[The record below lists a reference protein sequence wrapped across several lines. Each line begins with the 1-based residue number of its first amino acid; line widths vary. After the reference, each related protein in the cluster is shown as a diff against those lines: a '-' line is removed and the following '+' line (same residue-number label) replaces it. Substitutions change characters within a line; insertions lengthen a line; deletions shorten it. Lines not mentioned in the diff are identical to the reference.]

1 MYIDNKIK
9 LRDNLPDALQRD
21 FKELQEYFDAN
32 DWLMF
37 DTLWE
42 AVEAT
47 VKAHYIA
54 GKISIEDLNCIFQKY
69 GIA

>member
-1 MYIDNKIK
+1 MYIDDSIK

-21 FKELQEYFDAN
+21 FKELQEYYVAD
-32 DWLMF
+32 DWFMF

-47 VKAHYIA
+47 VKAYYIA
-54 GKISIEDLNCIFQKY
+54 GKISIEDLNGIFQKY